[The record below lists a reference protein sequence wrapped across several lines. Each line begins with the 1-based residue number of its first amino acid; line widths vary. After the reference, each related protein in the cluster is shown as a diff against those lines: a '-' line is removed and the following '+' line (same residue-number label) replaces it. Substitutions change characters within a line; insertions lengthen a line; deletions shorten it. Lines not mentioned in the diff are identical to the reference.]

1 MATENTA
8 GSLNEFN
15 MFMDTL
21 AKVNQPSRNKII
33 TDWLTFLDHDDQIRL
48 VNKLKSRGINYQ
60 PSENRRFFE
69 V

>member
-15 MFMDTL
+15 MFMDSL
-21 AKVNQPSRNKII
+21 SKVNQPSRNKII